1 VKVAFGKGGIMGNG
15 VWALGRDILTLL
27 AGVSWDL
34 LRLRSEWSQ
43 IARAAIYAESS
54 VLILLPLP

>member
-1 VKVAFGKGGIMGNG
+1 MAFWKGCIMGNG

-34 LRLRSEWSQ
+34 LRLRSESSQ

-54 VLILLPLP
+54 VLIICSSS